1 MLTIEEAKELLNN
14 SIKSLPA
21 KTIPIKK
28 ACGCKLCQDIN
39 AEVNSPPF
47 DNSAMDGIAL
57 RFNYLIGSGPWELP
71 IQKTI
76 PAGVTKPIS
85 LEPEHAVKIMTGA
98 PMPDNA
104 DTVIPVEDL
113 VFNGDCVTIQHKP
126 KSFQHV
132 RLCGDDVKSGDLIFK
147 SGTVLKPVD
156 IGVLASLGIT
166 EVDVIPYP
174 KITVFSTGNEI
185 VTPGAALE
193 YGQIY
198 NSNDTV
204 VSEMLSYDKF
214 FDVAVFPPVQDDFN
228 KLKETIFEQ
237 IGACDLIITT
247 GGVSMGDFDF
257 IPKVVKELDGKILFH
272 KVKIKPG
279 KPIFIAELRN
289 GTKSNL
295 RKTWLVGL
303 PGNPVSVFIGYL
315 TWVREILGLLIDLPY
330 KPQIIEAELEKEF
343 TTRGSRTKIIGVK
356 LQPGMPVIAS
366 PITRQESGRMAS
378 MRGVEGIIRIQ
389 GGDQKLNPGDVV
401 KVEMI

>member
-1 MLTIEEAKELLNN
+1 
-14 SIKSLPA
+14 
-21 KTIPIKK
+21 
-28 ACGCKLCQDIN
+28 
-39 AEVNSPPF
+39 
-47 DNSAMDGIAL
+47 MDGIAL